1 MIHDPEEYRRKLKA
15 DIAARDAGQDAGGSG
30 QPVRRRG
37 GTTRQAPASSREE
50 TDRWRTLNT
59 FVDIV
64 ARHLSPVE
72 IAVWMVLFRDCR
84 GGTVKASQ
92 RNLASRSGA
101 SERSVVRAMR
111 RLRDTGLLEVVRASR
126 SKGEASLYRL
136 EARPERCLDA
146 VARHQPTGDTM
157 SPDHR
162 GDAHRGHHPTG
173 DTMSP
178 VEEGNR

>member
-1 MIHDPEEYRRKLKA
+1 VIQDLEEYRRKLKA
-15 DIAARDAGQDAGGSG
+15 GIAARDAGQDGGGSV

-37 GTTRQAPASSREE
+37 GSTRAGAVSKRGAIA
-50 TDRWRTLNT
+50 RWRTLNT
-59 FVDIV
+59 FVDVV

-111 RLRDTGLLEVVRASR
+111 QLRYIGLVEVVKASK
-126 SKGEASLYRL
+126 SKGEASIYRL
-136 EARPERCLDA
+136 EASPERCLDGA
-146 VARHQPTGDTM
+146 AGRRATGDIT
-157 SPDHR
+157 SPDHH
-162 GDAHRGHHPTG
+162 GDDRREGHPTG